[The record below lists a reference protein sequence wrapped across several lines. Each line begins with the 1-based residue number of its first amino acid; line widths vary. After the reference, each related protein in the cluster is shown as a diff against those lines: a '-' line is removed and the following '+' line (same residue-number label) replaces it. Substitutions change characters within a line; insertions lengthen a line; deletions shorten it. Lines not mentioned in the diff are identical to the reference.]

1 MREFNLNYD
10 TFNFLRLR
18 LSWEILLSS
27 TSVILSLDFT
37 EEGFDCSPK
46 RFDTSSIRW
55 FKCAVIVTF
64 CFSEKIGA
72 HICLL
77 FACSCRGL
85 GGGGGGE
92 YTAHFYTCFHA
103 NWGKV
108 RVRPLRCESIILGNY
123 FGETIGLVG
132 DAHASD
138 ASFERALLHIAT
150 TTPINSRGTK

>member
-1 MREFNLNYD
+1 MGHIFMREFNLNYD

-18 LSWEILLSS
+18 LSWKILLSS

-85 GGGGGGE
+85 GGGGEGGRGS
-92 YTAHFYTCFHA
+92 TAPHFFYTCFHA
-103 NWGKV
+103 NWEK
-108 RVRPLRCESIILGNY
+108 LE
-123 FGETIGLVG
+123 
-132 DAHASD
+132 
-138 ASFERALLHIAT
+138 
-150 TTPINSRGTK
+150 